1 MTNRSFGFLLSLSA
15 VVFLSSCSSTLPP
28 LEKPSYYPSP
38 EGSVSAP
45 AHGGPGRRDPYLVQ
59 GVHLLT
65 VRKFDKAAEALLK
78 AREHNHDDGAALFYY
93 ATALDSLSRS
103 SKAPAGAEEKALNAY
118 SRYRQLPDTCKYRAW
133 MRNQYTRL
141 LRKRARPDARALLD
155 RADSLAVTWLSP
167 NSIAV
172 FPFTYLGW
180 DSTFET
186 LGRGLCDMM
195 ITDLN
200 QVAALEVI
208 ERVRMQAMSDEMNL
222 MYFGVTEQIPRGGR
236 LLGARH
242 LVYGTYNVADSVH
255 FSISTRLVHWGDSDS
270 QADSTADS
278 DALANLFDWEKN
290 MVFGLLAKMGV
301 EPTPE
306 EADRIRRNRP
316 KGLDSFQNFCDGV
329 EFEDRGLD
337 DQASQAFER
346 AVEADPEFGGA
357 AERSVSYE
365 PPEPF
370 APVET
375 EPFQTDLV
383 QERMDNLESGVGT
396 VIDHGVESQSSI
408 NSGEAPPPVPDL
420 QDPPR
425 PPED

>member
-38 EGSVSAP
+38 ERSVSAP
-45 AHGGPGRRDPYLVQ
+45 AHSGPGRRDPYLVQ
-59 GVHLLT
+59 GVHLLK

-93 ATALDSLSRS
+93 ATAMDSLSRS
-103 SKAPAGAEEKALNAY
+103 SKAPAGSEEKALKAY
-118 SRYRQLPDTCKYRAW
+118 CQYRQLPDTCKYRAW

-141 LRKRARPDARALLD
+141 MRRRARPNARALLD

-236 LLGARH
+236 LMGARH
-242 LVYGTYNVADSVH
+242 LVYGTYDVADSVH
-255 FSISTRLVHWGDSDS
+255 FVINARLVHWGDSDS
-270 QADSTADS
+270 QADSTADT
-278 DALANLFDWEKN
+278 DVLVNLFDWEKD
-290 MVFGLLAKMGV
+290 MVFNLLARMGV

-329 EFEDRGLD
+329 EYEDRGLC

-357 AERSVSYE
+357 AEKSVSYE

-370 APVET
+370 APVEI
-375 EPFQTDLV
+375 EPFQIDLI
-383 QERMDNLESGVGT
+383 ESRMDTLSV
-396 VIDHGVESQSSI
+396 GVETVTVPAAD
-408 NSGEAPPPVPDL
+408 NSNTLGGNEMDPPLPDL

-425 PPED
+425 PPE